1 MRPFCS
7 SILPLLTLPLLL
19 VACRD
24 EQAGPRPRAQRLPSV
39 EQLQPRTLEALPG
52 DLTYSS
58 GATFGGGAVAY
69 LGSRVTP
76 AQASPGQSV
85 MLSHYF
91 KALRPAPQGY
101 GFFVHIIDPATGQ
114 MLMNADHEFQQ
125 GLAPLG
131 TWPVGKIVEDTHT
144 VPMPQVPARVVLG
157 FWRDD
162 ERLPVDDPTAHDGSN
177 RMWGPKLGGGEAPSL
192 PEYKVQRAKKPPVID
207 GALDDEV
214 WKEATGVVLRGSFDG
229 RPVALRTE
237 ARLVYDDTNLYVSFD
252 AEDPDVWGTLLKRDD
267 PIYNE
272 EVVEV
277 FLDAN
282 ADGKTYN
289 ELQVSPHN
297 VIFDAYFPARRQGM
311 DTGWDSGM
319 KTAVKVRGTIDN
331 PSDRDERWT
340 AELQIP
346 FARLAEVPNVPP
358 KKGDRWRF
366 NLYRLEHLGRSS
378 VEGQSFSPTF
388 VGDFHALPRFGWLIF
403 E

>member
-1 MRPFCS
+1 MRPSRLCLLS
-7 SILPLLTLPLLL
+7 LLTLSLIL

-24 EQAGPRPRAQRLPSV
+24 EQAGPRPRTQRLLSA
-39 EQLQPRTLEALPG
+39 EQLQPRTVDALPVE
-52 DLTYSS
+52 LTYMS
-58 GATFGGGAVAY
+58 GATFGGGAVTY

-76 AQASPGQSV
+76 AQAAVGQPV
-85 MLSHYF
+85 TLSHYF
-91 KALRPAPQGY
+91 RALRPAPQGY
-101 GFFVHIIDPATGQ
+101 GFFVHLIDPSTGR

-131 TWPVGKIVEDTHT
+131 TWPVGKVIEDTHT
-144 VPMPQVPARVVLG
+144 LPMPQVPVRVVLG

-162 ERLPVDDPTAHDGSN
+162 ERLSVDDPEAHDGSN
-177 RMWGPKLGGGEAPSL
+177 RMWGPKLGGEAPGL

-207 GALDDEV
+207 GALDDEA
-214 WKEATGVVLRGSFDG
+214 WKEATAVVLRGSFDG

-237 ARLVYDDTNLYVSFD
+237 ARLVYDDANLYVSFN
-252 AEDPDVWGTLLKRDD
+252 AEDPDIWGTLRKRDD

-311 DTGWDSGM
+311 DTGWDSGV

-340 AELQIP
+340 SELRIP
-346 FARLAEVPNVPP
+346 FARLAEVPDRPP

-378 VEGQSFSPTF
+378 VEGQSFAPTF
-388 VGDFHALPRFGWLIF
+388 EGDFHALPRFGWLTF

>member
-1 MRPFCS
+1 MRPSRLCL
-7 SILPLLTLPLLL
+7 LPLLTLPLLL

-24 EQAGPRPRAQRLPSV
+24 EQAGPRPRAQRQPSV
-39 EQLQPRTLEALPG
+39 EQLQPRTLDALPG

-76 AQASPGQSV
+76 AQASPGQPV
-85 MLSHYF
+85 TLSHYF
-91 KALRPAPQGY
+91 RALRPLPQGY

-144 VPMPQVPARVVLG
+144 LPMPQVPARVVLG

-162 ERLPVDDPTAHDGSN
+162 ERLSVDDPQAHDGSN
-177 RMWGPKLGGGEAPSL
+177 RMLGPKLGGGEAPGL

-207 GALDDEV
+207 GVLDDEA
-214 WKEATGVVLRGSFDG
+214 WKGATVVVLRGSFDG

-237 ARLVYDDTNLYVSFD
+237 ARIVYDDTNLYVAFD
-252 AEDPDVWGTLLKRDD
+252 AEDPDIWGTLRKRDD

-319 KTAVKVRGTIDN
+319 KTAVKVRGTLDN

-366 NLYRLEHLGRSS
+366 NLYRLEHLGRSN

-388 VGDFHALPRFGWLIF
+388 VGDFHALPRFGWLTF